1 MSEKQPDTDNTVRD
15 LPIDDLET
23 PGLQIPR
30 IPTEEE
36 CQEASDDEFRT
47 QFYSNLEK
55 RLVESREN
63 SQNFRPLFKTK
74 AEALETIR
82 LIEDWNAFT
91 SDGKKRKRCAHT
103 RHQYR
108 LREKFELAIG
118 SGTNCLRHR
127 QTGCRVAI
135 YEDLFDVIRD
145 AHVGMGHARTA
156 RNILLELKNSW
167 FGITAADVQLVID
180 LCPTCI
186 GNTSRIKTSQTPLKM
201 LFSPTIGHRAQVD
214 LVDMT
219 SNETEDGF
227 KWIVRYRDHHSG
239 KCDVGA
245 TKGKT
250 AAEVA
255 PVVIR
260 IMASTLIP
268 NILQSDNGG
277 EFLGET
283 VAMVNRSSL
292 RELDLHLMLT
302 ERGWQMV
309 SDVLSSPMAALT
321 VFELH
326 DTDIPDECA
335 DAFARGLAHNTTLE
349 ELTLNYVN
357 ITAEGWRVLIS
368 SLRNPHLKLNCID
381 VSSNTMNDDTVS
393 LLSEGLVAKS
403 DTIVKFNVCCED
415 ITAAGWMAFSA
426 AFRTPMPNMNALS
439 IGNPSFNDDAFAAL
453 SNGLKNMPSLK
464 TLHIITANDGITT
477 GWEALSKVL
486 CDRSSLDTI
495 RESNHTLHE
504 VTCPCPLPSNIKKLL
519 EMNRSG
525 TAYDAA
531 RLKIIEYS
539 DKITIDT
546 LVDDQLVLQ
555 RKLVPSV
562 VSWLGKDP

>member
-1 MSEKQPDTDNTVRD
+1 MGKHATTLPFPLLSQTAAAADSFDDFPTSLMSVGKTSDDGTISIFTKDGVTIHKEQDVLITSKSPTGPTSDEVQAPASTIDSDSEALKPAASTNSLTQSGDMSEKQPDTDNTVRD

-55 RLVESREN
+55 RLAESREN

-227 KWIVRYRDHHSG
+227 KWIV
-239 KCDVGA
+239 
-245 TKGKT
+245 
-250 AAEVA
+250 
-255 PVVIR
+255 
-260 IMASTLIP
+260 
-268 NILQSDNGG
+268 
-277 EFLGET
+277 
-283 VAMVNRSSL
+283 
-292 RELDLHLMLT
+292 
-302 ERGWQMV
+302 
-309 SDVLSSPMAALT
+309 
-321 VFELH
+321 
-326 DTDIPDECA
+326 
-335 DAFARGLAHNTTLE
+335 
-349 ELTLNYVN
+349 
-357 ITAEGWRVLIS
+357 
-368 SLRNPHLKLNCID
+368 
-381 VSSNTMNDDTVS
+381 
-393 LLSEGLVAKS
+393 
-403 DTIVKFNVCCED
+403 
-415 ITAAGWMAFSA
+415 
-426 AFRTPMPNMNALS
+426 ALS
-439 IGNPSFNDDAFAAL
+439 
-453 SNGLKNMPSLK
+453 
-464 TLHIITANDGITT
+464 
-477 GWEALSKVL
+477 
-486 CDRSSLDTI
+486 
-495 RESNHTLHE
+495 
-504 VTCPCPLPSNIKKLL
+504 
-519 EMNRSG
+519 
-525 TAYDAA
+525 
-531 RLKIIEYS
+531 
-539 DKITIDT
+539 
-546 LVDDQLVLQ
+546 
-555 RKLVPSV
+555 
-562 VSWLGKDP
+562 